1 MRRRERLDRALA
13 PPRVAARSLRL
24 FVADRC
30 ASPSRR
36 SAAGASLAGK
46 VAKLQA
52 AGAQLSARAD
62 AQMAL
67 PVADLERRS
76 GVRLSR
82 SYRQASGGGDRPPA
96 PWVVDEFAP
105 WYKAHE
111 RGA

>member
-1 MRRRERLDRALA
+1 
-13 PPRVAARSLRL
+13 
-24 FVADRC
+24 
-30 ASPSRR
+30 
-36 SAAGASLAGK
+36 
-46 VAKLQA
+46 
-52 AGAQLSARAD
+52 
-62 AQMAL
+62 MAL